1 MLLIPPFS
9 VCIRILFMR
18 TIYALSISTFLFF
31 SLTVFLIGFIDMT
44 HSTAHCIPK
53 RCHTIFAFTILH
65 SIWIGLWS
73 FSRYVLVIAACL
85 WFIATPY
92 FLNAHFLIVFYAL
105 MAHFL
110 CPMDLFDWGVNS
122 YFWFNITFFSSY
134 CFFLE
139 NMPNKM
145 LQFWTKAQLFIH
157 FYLFFHATHYCCINC
172 MSLYYRFMMIKQILH
187 PVCPFRACHNRM
199 AFL

>member
-1 MLLIPPFS
+1 MLLILPFS

-18 TIYALSISTFLFF
+18 TNYALSISMFFFF

-53 RCHTIFAFTILH
+53 RCHTIIVFTILH

-73 FSRYVLVIAACL
+73 FSRYVLVIAASL

-92 FLNAHFLIVFYAL
+92 FLNAHILIAFYAL

-110 CPMDLFDWGVNS
+110 CPMDLFDWGINS
-122 YFWFNITFFSSY
+122 YFWFNTTFFLRTVCSLKTCLIKCYNFGRKPNFLCNTLLVYKLFHDDQTNIIPSLSFLSLSQSHGVFVISFHKFM
-134 CFFLE
+134 FFKL
-139 NMPNKM
+139 
-145 LQFWTKAQLFIH
+145 I
-157 FYLFFHATHYCCINC
+157 
-172 MSLYYRFMMIKQILH
+172 
-187 PVCPFRACHNRM
+187 
-199 AFL
+199 